1 MIFKRRGQSLMEYMI
16 LLALV
21 GVASMGVLQVLSK
34 NLKVNFA
41 KISQALKGEEGQMQG
56 ETVRPGDYDVKDLGD
71 FNESLRE

>member
-1 MIFKRRGQSLMEYMI
+1 MTSKQRGQSLMEYMI

-41 KISQALKGEEGQMQG
+41 KISQALKGERGEMQG
-56 ETVRPGDYDVKDLGD
+56 DTVRPGDYDVKDLGD
-71 FNESLRE
+71 FNASLRE